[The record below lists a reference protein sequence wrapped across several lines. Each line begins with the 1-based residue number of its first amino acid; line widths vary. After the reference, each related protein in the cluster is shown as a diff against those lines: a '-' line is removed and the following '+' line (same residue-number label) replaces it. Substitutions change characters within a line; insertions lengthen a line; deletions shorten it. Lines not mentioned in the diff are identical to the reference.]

1 MKFPIVAERMNHIL
15 QLRNMSQQ
23 DLSDLSGVGKSSI
36 SHYANG
42 THSPGNV
49 TSAKLA
55 KILRVNPMW
64 LMGYPVSMEIE
75 SPEEKAK
82 EYTEIID
89 RLSRLSDRDRTIV
102 MNMIDSMLSGNDSG
116 A

>member
-1 MKFPIVAERMNHIL
+1 MKYPIVAERINRIL
-15 QLRNMSQQ
+15 ELRNMSQQ

-42 THSPGNV
+42 THSTGNV

-55 KILRVNPMW
+55 KIFRVNPMW
-64 LMGYPVSMEIE
+64 LMGYPVSMELE
-75 SPEEKAK
+75 SSKEKAK
-82 EYTEIID
+82 EYIEIID
-89 RLSRLSDRDRTIV
+89 KLARLSDRDRTIV
-102 MNMIDSMLSGNDSG
+102 MNMIDSMLSGSDSG